1 MLSKG
6 TGTVFNLLGA
16 EVLNQLAHMRQQL
29 QQERQRV
36 ENALTKQKVRSCV
49 SVLLSTFAPT
59 DTYSMKFTYSYLKM
73 LGGYLSSDFRML

>member
-6 TGTVFNLLGA
+6 GTVFNLLGA

-49 SVLLSTFAPT
+49 SVTLSTFCT
-59 DTYSMKFTYSYLKM
+59 DGYILNEIYIQVPHATRGLYLQR
-73 LGGYLSSDFRML
+73 F

>member
-6 TGTVFNLLGA
+6 GTVFNLLGA

-49 SVLLSTFAPT
+49 SVLLSTFCT
-59 DTYSMKFTYSYLKM
+59 D
-73 LGGYLSSDFRML
+73 GYILNEIYIQLSQDARWLSLQRF

>member
-6 TGTVFNLLGA
+6 GTVFNLLGA

-49 SVLLSTFAPT
+49 SVKLSKFCIDGYILNEIFIQLLL
-59 DTYSMKFTYSYLKM
+59 DTGRAFLQRS
-73 LGGYLSSDFRML
+73 

>member
-1 MLSKG
+1 MLSKSSG
-6 TGTVFNLLGA
+6 AGFNLLGA

-49 SVLLSTFAPT
+49 SVSVTLSTFCT
-59 DTYSMKFTYSYLKM
+59 DGYILNEIYIQVLQATTWFYLQR
-73 LGGYLSSDFRML
+73 F